1 MRLKFTIINLYV
13 ARDLASRVSFFYSQK
28 ISFGLPSIFPYDRIH
43 IYDFSFQ
50 FYTKVFLKTF
60 ICI

>member
-1 MRLKFTIINLYV
+1 MRLKFRIINLYV

-28 ISFGLPSIFPYDRIH
+28 ISFGRKYDKIH